1 MMLLMKLLILV
12 LVLLVLIRL
21 KIEISIV
28 LLLGT
33 GLLEILFP
41 VPLGVFW
48 RNIGES
54 IFNSQSLSL
63 VGIVVLVLFLGRF
76 LQIQGNFNQMVRS
89 LQQSIREPRLIL
101 AIPPALIGLLPMLGG
116 ALVSAPI
123 VEEASRKWSLSPA
136 WKTFYNYWF
145 RHIWEYCW
153 PLYVN
158 MILAAAIIQ
167 VPIMRISIFQF
178 PFTLLA
184 AALGLFVLF
193 RQVKPIDIPA
203 KKLKPQ
209 EVLTHLGESLWAIW
223 PIILIIIFIFIFKL
237 SMLLALALSVG
248 LTQVFFRSPLPKRWQ
263 IFKESFSWKT
273 VLLVLA
279 VMIFKG
285 MLEKSSALTGLEQ
298 LLHTDG
304 WWAYFLLFFIPFVLA
319 FLTGVNHAYVGIS
332 FPLLLP
338 IIGQG
343 NPDMILL
350 MFAYVSGF
358 VGILLSP
365 AHLCLVLTLDY
376 FRASLK
382 DVYRIMII
390 PVIIIFM
397 AAFLVLLV
405 FRIV

>member
-153 PLYVN
+153 PLY
-158 MILAAAIIQ
+158 
-167 VPIMRISIFQF
+167 
-178 PFTLLA
+178 
-184 AALGLFVLF
+184 
-193 RQVKPIDIPA
+193 
-203 KKLKPQ
+203 
-209 EVLTHLGESLWAIW
+209 
-223 PIILIIIFIFIFKL
+223 
-237 SMLLALALSVG
+237 
-248 LTQVFFRSPLPKRWQ
+248 
-263 IFKESFSWKT
+263 
-273 VLLVLA
+273 
-279 VMIFKG
+279 
-285 MLEKSSALTGLEQ
+285 
-298 LLHTDG
+298 
-304 WWAYFLLFFIPFVLA
+304 
-319 FLTGVNHAYVGIS
+319 
-332 FPLLLP
+332 
-338 IIGQG
+338 
-343 NPDMILL
+343 
-350 MFAYVSGF
+350 
-358 VGILLSP
+358 
-365 AHLCLVLTLDY
+365 
-376 FRASLK
+376 
-382 DVYRIMII
+382 
-390 PVIIIFM
+390 
-397 AAFLVLLV
+397 
-405 FRIV
+405 